1 MPISQKAYAHHAN
14 LSRGRVSQLV
24 RLGMPLDSFESGDLW
39 RGLAARQRPEAS
51 ATPLGGLPRPLEPA
65 PDLEEAAESIRGAW
79 ARLERCERV
88 AFQMLETALEAGRP
102 DAGRLIAIHAAAVRN
117 LADGR
122 QRLLDLAEKE
132 RQLVSAAWVRSVML
146 HHDGAVAQLLRAMPR
161 QLASRIS
168 PHDPENCEVELS
180 QWVQQ
185 VALAALSSTDPW
197 KCASTLQPS

>member
-14 LSRGRVSQLV
+14 LTRGRVSQLC
-24 RLGMPLDSFESGDLW
+24 RQGLPLDSLEAADAW
-39 RGLAARQRPEAS
+39 RGLTARQRLEAS
-51 ATPLGGLPRPLEPA
+51 VAAPGGMPRPSEPP
-65 PDLEEAAESIRGAW
+65 PDLDGAAESIRAAW
-79 ARLERCERV
+79 TRLERCERV
-88 AFQMLETALEAGRP
+88 AFEMLEAALAEGRP
-102 DAGRLIAIHAAAVRN
+102 DAGRLVAIHAAAVRN

-185 VALAALSSTDPW
+185 VALATLSSTDPW
-197 KCASTLQPS
+197 KCASTLKPS